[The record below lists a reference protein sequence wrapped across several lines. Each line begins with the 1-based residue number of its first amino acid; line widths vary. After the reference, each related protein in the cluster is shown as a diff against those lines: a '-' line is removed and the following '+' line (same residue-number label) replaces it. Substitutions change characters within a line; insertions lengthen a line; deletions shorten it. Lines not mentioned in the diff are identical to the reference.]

1 VQLDQL
7 SGSVNQ
13 LNEDVEIA
21 FQTIKLMAENS
32 DREMA
37 EFRSAILG
45 LQTENRHMWEYLM
58 RRDRDGNGGGSQP

>member
-21 FQTIKLMAENS
+21 FHDKLMAENS

-37 EFRSAILG
+37 EFRSAILFSR
-45 LQTENRHMWEYLM
+45 QKIVTC
-58 RRDRDGNGGGSQP
+58 GSI

>member
-7 SGSVNQ
+7 SGANQ

-32 DREMA
+32 DREWL
-37 EFRSAILG
+37 SLG
-45 LQTENRHMWEYLM
+45 LQFWFSRQKIVTC
-58 RRDRDGNGGGSQP
+58 GSI